1 MDHLGLAGRVMG
13 MAITR
18 EGYEQLAEVADYKVC
33 KMAALCGLSIRQ
45 LQRDFRRYQGCSPQ
59 MWLSE
64 RRMRVAQDRLLA
76 GEPVKVVALDL
87 GFKHVPNFCEWF
99 KSVNGITAKEFVSSH
114 TDTDRL
120 SQNRNQWRDVVIRV
134 R

>member
-1 MDHLGLAGRVMG
+1 MG

-18 EGYEQLAEVADYKVC
+18 EGCEQLADVADYKVS

-64 RRMRVAQDRLLA
+64 QRMRVAQVRLLA

-99 KSVNGITAKEFVSSH
+99 KSVSGMTAKEFVSSR
-114 TDTDRL
+114 TNADSL
-120 SQNRNQWRDVVIRV
+120 SQKRNQWREVVTGV

>member
-1 MDHLGLAGRVMG
+1 
-13 MAITR
+13 MAIIT
-18 EGYEQLAEVADYKVC
+18 EGYEKLAEVADYKVS

-45 LQRDFRRYQGCSPQ
+45 LQRDFQRYQGCSPQ

-64 RRMRVAQDRLLA
+64 RRMRVAQERLLA

-99 KSVNGITAKEFVSSH
+99 KNQSGMTANEFVSSRNTK
-114 TDTDRL
+114 TDLL
-120 SQNRNQWRDVVIRV
+120 SPNRNQWREVVIGV